1 MNRRPAPSQFVE
13 RLPLG
18 RMLTKAWRSLPFGV
32 REAFHKITNRLG
44 IITKTLGFRI
54 RRASVGIQ
62 GRIQLM
68 SAAKRSPIKVIVGAG
83 TQRQPG
89 WISTEREYLN
99 LLKPEDWE
107 RYFDVGSIDRIF
119 AEHVLEHLTLEEGIS
134 AAHLCY
140 QYLRPGGVMR
150 IAVPDGFHPAPEYLA
165 RVAPRL
171 EGPGGHKML
180 FTYQTLAELFESVG
194 FETDLLEYFDE
205 DGRFHRKD
213 WDPQDGNVDRAY
225 GKAFRQRRYLDDKGR
240 ELEYTS
246 LIMDAAKPISS

>member
-1 MNRRPAPSQFVE
+1 MNRRSALFQAVE

-18 RMLTKAWRSLPFGV
+18 KTLARAWRGLPFGV
-32 REAFHKITNRLG
+32 RESFHKIVNQIELVG
-44 IITKTLGFRI
+44 IILGFRI
-54 RRASVGIQ
+54 RRASVGIW

-68 SAAKRSPIKVIVGAG
+68 SAAKRSPLKVIVGAG
-83 TQRQPG
+83 TQHQKG
-89 WISTEREYLN
+89 WISTQREYLN

-119 AEHVLEHLTLEEGIS
+119 AEHVLEHLTLEEGTS
-134 AAHLCY
+134 AARLCY
-140 QYLRPGGVMR
+140 RYLKPGGIMR
-150 IAVPDGFHPAPEYLA
+150 IAVPDGFHPAPEYLS
-165 RVAPRL
+165 RVVPRL

-180 FTYQTLAELFESVG
+180 FNYQTLSELFESVG
-194 FETDLLEYFDE
+194 FETELLEYFDE

-213 WDPQDGNVDRAY
+213 WDPQNGNVDRAY
-225 GKAFRQRRYLDDKGR
+225 GKAFRQRWYSDDKGR